1 MSALPFPQ
9 GFLWGAAT
17 AAYQVEGAV
26 AEDGRTASIW
36 DTFGHTPGRVLDG
49 DTGDIACDHY
59 HRYAGDVA
67 LMARLGLSAY
77 RFSVSWPRVQP
88 GGWGRANQRGLDF
101 YRRLTDELLDRGIE
115 PWVTLYHWDLPQEL
129 EDAGGWPARDTAA
142 RFAEYAGLVHG
153 ALGDRVRHWITLNE
167 PWCAAFLGYADGR
180 HAPGRSDGAAALA
193 ASHHLLLGH
202 GLATRA
208 IRTADSA
215 AVIGTTLNVQ
225 SLIAYSDS
233 PADREALRR
242 VDGIGNR
249 IFLDPLLRAEY
260 PADVADDV
268 AHLTDLSFIHPGDLA
283 TIAAP
288 IDFLGLNY
296 YNPLVVAA
304 SADGQPGAGAA
315 WPGCEDVSFIRRG
328 FPVTHMDWEVD
339 PAGLTAL
346 LRRVTE
352 DYGPIPLYVTENG
365 AAYSDTVDA
374 DGGVRDQDRVDYYAQ
389 HLHACLEAIRA
400 GVPLQ
405 GYFAWSLMDNF
416 EWGWGYSRRFGLVHV
431 DYTTQHRTI
440 KNSGHWY
447 AEVIHRNA
455 LPQATAPMSQ

>member
-1 MSALPFPQ
+1 MSTITFPQ

-36 DTFGHTPGRVLDG
+36 DTFSHTPGRVLDG
-49 DTGDIACDHY
+49 DTGDVACDHY
-59 HRYAGDVA
+59 HRYADDVA
-67 LMARLGLSAY
+67 LMARLGLGAY

-88 GGWGRANQRGLDF
+88 GGRGRANQRGLDF
-101 YRRLTDELLDRGIE
+101 YRRLTDELLERGIE

-142 RFAEYAGLVHG
+142 RFAEYAALVHE

-167 PWCAAFLGYADGR
+167 PWCAAFLGYAHGR
-180 HAPGRSDGAAALA
+180 HAPGGSDAAAALA
-193 ASHHLLLGH
+193 ACHHMLLGH

-208 IRTADSA
+208 IRSADSA

-225 SLIAYSDS
+225 SLIAHSDS

-260 PADVADDV
+260 PADVATDI

-304 SADGQPGAGAA
+304 SVDGQPSAGPA
-315 WPGCEDVSFIRRG
+315 WPGCADVSFIRRG
-328 FPVTHMDWEVD
+328 FPVTHMGWEID

-352 DYGPIPLYVTENG
+352 DYGPIPLYITENG
-365 AAYSDTVDA
+365 AAYADTVDA
-374 DGGVRDQDRVDYYAQ
+374 DGGVHDQDRIDYFAR

-416 EWGWGYSRRFGLVHV
+416 EWGWGYSRRFGLLHV
-431 DYTTQHRTI
+431 DYATQRRTI
-440 KNSGHWY
+440 KDSGHWY
-447 AEVIHRNA
+447 AEVIRRSS
-455 LPQATAPMSQ
+455 LQ